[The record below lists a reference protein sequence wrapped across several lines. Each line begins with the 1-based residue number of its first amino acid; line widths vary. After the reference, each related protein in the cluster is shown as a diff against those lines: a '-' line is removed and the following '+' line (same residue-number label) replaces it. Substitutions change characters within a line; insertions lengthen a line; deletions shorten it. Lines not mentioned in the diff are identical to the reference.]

1 MTKYEACES
10 RLSNLL
16 AMLDDQDLTL
26 ETRFEILSEIF
37 ALQKE
42 EIDELKRKLKAHEE
56 SPPSWVHAHEM
67 TKEEL
72 KHEAELEATAQ
83 CISCGDAAD

>member
-1 MTKYEACES
+1 MTKYEPCES

-42 EIDELKRKLKAHEE
+42 EIDELNRKLREHVET
-56 SPPSWVHAHEM
+56 V
-67 TKEEL
+67 
-72 KHEAELEATAQ
+72 
-83 CISCGDAAD
+83 CDGCGDAAD